1 MTLLP
6 LHVLF
11 VVALTASGIRF
22 DNRSFENGA
31 DRPDLEGRHAP
42 MQRACI
48 QRVPRESQWQNW
60 QQRANMETA
69 DPHSVLNRLNDTG
82 LLWLHFMD
90 GWAVPRHSQWEKI
103 FDLEW
108 TLNHSSFVSVATVAF
123 ERMRNLEMTKELT
136 ANNLVWVN
144 APFLGPSQPK
154 SAVCSCRSSG
164 ASAKIEQR
172 CISYY
177 NPYDKYRFN
186 SSLLQWSRRAIVS
199 ELDGCAIWN
208 LKPQH
213 LEKLR
218 MEIDP
223 AVLDT
228 TSLLY
233 NNSVD
238 RLELLQTYLD
248 DYHFKIRAQHN
259 ESQVHRQHHAD
270 AQLDALAELLI
281 RIAHLH
287 PFCNGNGRM
296 RTLILNRELVRLGYH
311 PSLMFDYNREIY
323 YMTRD
328 QVKTMIVEGL
338 FMWED
343 AVRYNC
349 TPWTDEAV
357 QAHRAELYNVSG
369 LPTFCSGEFH
379 VAMDMP
385 STQSC
390 VVRAIIES
398 RDKPSELSSIPHCIP
413 TTSRIRRLIP

>member
-60 QQRANMETA
+60 QRRVNMEKA

-108 TLNHSSFVSVATVAF
+108 TLHQSSFVSVATVAF

-311 PSLMFDYNREIY
+311 PSLMFDYNREIF
-323 YMTRD
+323 YMSRD

-338 FMWED
+338 LMWED

-349 TPWTDEAV
+349 IPWTNETV
-357 QAHRAELYNVSG
+357 QAHRATFYNVTG
-369 LPTFCSGEFH
+369 LPEVCSAELL
-379 VAMDMP
+379 VALKVP
-385 STQSC
+385 SIQSC
-390 VVRAIIES
+390 MSLEMFAS
-398 RDKPSELSSIPHCIP
+398 KGQPSQLAQLYSHCVDAAASS
-413 TTSRIRRLIP
+413 SS